1 MLKRFRRYLSTRKQF
16 ILFVG
21 FKTETKIVECGV
33 PQSFLLGLL
42 LFLIFINELNNSTT
56 ILDSKL
62 SVNDTNLFF
71 SDGNIR
77 LYHSRSRTEP
87 N

>member
-1 MLKRFRRYLSTRKQF
+1 MLKWFRSYLSNRKQF
-16 ILFVG
+16 ISFVG

-33 PQSFLLGLL
+33 PRSSLLGLL
-42 LFLIFINELNNSTT
+42 LFLIFINELNNSTK

-62 SVNDTNLFF
+62 SVNDTNLFC

-77 LYHSRSRTEP
+77 LYLTQQI
-87 N
+87 